1 MESPR
6 IEDRGSH
13 LEVSLSASGFGH
25 VGFVDVLAAVSKLY
39 GAKPILL
46 ICDDTSDVIGS
57 ARAYDIGVELS
68 IKLPLGRIAIALTV
82 RKSSTA
88 DRFIELVAENRGA
101 QVRYFES
108 VARAKAWLGVS

>member
-1 MESPR
+1 MDSPR

-13 LEVSLSASGFGH
+13 LEISLSASGFGH
-25 VGFVDVLAAVSKLY
+25 VSFVDVLAAASRLY

-46 ICDDTSDVIGS
+46 ICNDSSDIIG
-57 ARAYDIGVELS
+57 AGRAYDIGVELS
-68 IKLPLGRIAIALTV
+68 MKLPLGRVAIALTG

-88 DRFIELVAENRGA
+88 DRFTELVAENRGA

-108 VARAKAWLGVS
+108 VERAKAWLGV